1 MKATVA
7 VIGASGY
14 SGLELVRLLSQH
26 PQVKITAVTSER
38 YAGQPMGQLFP
49 SLLPL
54 FNTTLEPLQPKKIVR
69 KADFIFTALPHKE
82 AMAVIPFFIDA
93 GRKVVDLSAD
103 FRFKDCSLYE
113 KWYQK
118 HTAPQL
124 LRNAVYGL
132 PEINR
137 SKIKSAVLVAN
148 PGCYPTGALIPLF
161 PLIKEDL
168 ISQQNII
175 IDSKSGVSGAGR
187 SLNVSSLFC
196 EASES
201 FKAYSVAR
209 HRHQPEIE
217 EQLSHTAKKPIAI
230 TFVPHLVPMN
240 RGILSTIYADLKK
253 PLSPDEVRTV
263 VNKHYGKEKFVRIFP
278 DGLLPQTGWVRGSN
292 YCDLG
297 FVLGGRKKLIIIS
310 AIDNLVKG
318 AAGQAIQNMNI
329 MLGFKENTAL
339 EQIPLYP

>member
-1 MKATVA
+1 MKVTVA

-26 PQVKITAVTSER
+26 QQVKITAVTSER
-38 YAGQPMGQLFP
+38 YAGQPIGRLFP
-49 SLLPL
+49 SLLPQL
-54 FNTTLEPLQPKKIVR
+54 NTTLEPLQPEKIVR

-118 HTAPQL
+118 HTAPHL
-124 LRNAVYGL
+124 LKTAVYGL

-137 SKIKSAVLVAN
+137 SKIKSAALVAN

-161 PLIKEDL
+161 PLIKEGL

-187 SLNVSSLFC
+187 VV
-196 EASES
+196 E
-201 FKAYSVAR
+201 R
-209 HRHQPEIE
+209 QPRCSAK
-217 EQLSHTAKKPIAI
+217 QANLS
-230 TFVPHLVPMN
+230 
-240 RGILSTIYADLKK
+240 
-253 PLSPDEVRTV
+253 
-263 VNKHYGKEKFVRIFP
+263 
-278 DGLLPQTGWVRGSN
+278 
-292 YCDLG
+292 
-297 FVLGGRKKLIIIS
+297 KL
-310 AIDNLVKG
+310 
-318 AAGQAIQNMNI
+318 
-329 MLGFKENTAL
+329 TAL
-339 EQIPLYP
+339 PGTAISRK

>member
-1 MKATVA
+1 MKINVA

-14 SGLELVRLLSQH
+14 SGLELVRILRSH
-26 PQVKITAVTSER
+26 PKVKITALTSER
-38 YAGQPMGQLFP
+38 YAQQPYDRVFP
-49 SLLPL
+49 SLLRL
-54 FNTTLEPLQPKKIVR
+54 SGKTLEPLHPEKIAK

-93 GRKVVDLSAD
+93 GKKVVDLSAD
-103 FRFKDCSLYE
+103 FRFKNCSLYE

-118 HTAPQL
+118 HTAPHL
-124 LRNAVYGL
+124 LKTAVYGL

-148 PGCYPTGALIPLF
+148 PGCYPTGALISLF
-161 PLIKEDL
+161 PLLKEAV

-187 SLNVSSLFC
+187 SLNVTSLFC

-217 EQLSHTAKKPIAI
+217 EQLSLAAKKPLAI

-253 PLSPDEVRTV
+253 PLSPDEVRNV
-263 VNKHYGKEKFVRIFP
+263 FKKHYGKEKFVRIFP

-292 YCDLG
+292 YCDMG
-297 FVLGGRKKLIIIS
+297 FVLGGRKKLIIIT

-329 MLGFKENTAL
+329 MLGFKEDTAL

>member
-1 MKATVA
+1 MKVTVA

-38 YAGQPMGQLFP
+38 YAGQPIGRLFP
-49 SLLPL
+49 SLLPQI
-54 FNTTLEPLQPKKIVR
+54 NTTLEPLHLEKIVR

-118 HTAPQL
+118 HTAPHL
-124 LRNAVYGL
+124 LKTAVYGL
-132 PEINR
+132 PETNR
-137 SKIKSAVLVAN
+137 SKIKSATLVAN

-161 PLIKEDL
+161 PLIKDGL

-217 EQLSHTAKKPIAI
+217 EQLSLSAKKPLAI
-230 TFVPHLVPMN
+230 TFVPHLVPIN

-253 PLSPDEVRTV
+253 PLGPDEIRTV
-263 VNKHYGKEKFVRIFP
+263 FKKHYGNDKFVRVFP

-297 FVLGGRKKLIIIS
+297 FVLSGKKKLIIIS

>member
-1 MKATVA
+1 MKTTVA

-38 YAGQPMGQLFP
+38 YAGQPIGQLFP
-49 SLLPL
+49 SLLPQ
-54 FNTTLEPLQPKKIVR
+54 FNTTLEPLQPEKIVR

-118 HTAPQL
+118 HTAPHL
-124 LRNAVYGL
+124 LKTAVYGL
-132 PEINR
+132 PETNR
-137 SKIKSAVLVAN
+137 SKIKSATLVAN

-161 PLIKEDL
+161 PLIKDGL

-175 IDSKSGVSGAGR
+175 IDAKSGVSGAGR

-217 EQLSHTAKKPIAI
+217 EQLSISAKKPLAI

-253 PLSPDEVRTV
+253 PLGPDKIRTV
-263 VNKHYGKEKFVRIFP
+263 FKKHYGNDKFVRVFP
-278 DGLLPQTGWVRGSN
+278 DGLLPQTGWVRG
-292 YCDLG
+292 
-297 FVLGGRKKLIIIS
+297 
-310 AIDNLVKG
+310 
-318 AAGQAIQNMNI
+318 
-329 MLGFKENTAL
+329 
-339 EQIPLYP
+339 

>member
-1 MKATVA
+1 MKVTVA

-14 SGLELVRLLSQH
+14 SGLELVRLLSHHQ
-26 PQVKITAVTSER
+26 QVKITAVTSER
-38 YAGQPMGQLFP
+38 YAGQPIGRLFP
-49 SLLPL
+49 SLLPQL
-54 FNTTLEPLQPKKIVR
+54 NTTLEPLQPEKIVR

-82 AMAVIPFFIDA
+82 AMAIIPFFIDT

-118 HTAPQL
+118 HTAPHL
-124 LRNAVYGL
+124 LKTAVYGL
-132 PEINR
+132 PETNR
-137 SKIKSAVLVAN
+137 SKIKSATLVAN

-161 PLIKEDL
+161 PLIKEGL

-175 IDSKSGVSGAGR
+175 VDSKSGVSGAGR

-217 EQLSHTAKKPIAI
+217 EQLSLSAKKPLAI

-253 PLSPDEVRTV
+253 LLGPDEIRTV
-263 VNKHYGKEKFVRIFP
+263 FKKHYGKDKFVRVFP

-297 FVLGGRKKLIIIS
+297 FVLSGKKMLIIIS

-329 MLGFKENTAL
+329 MLGFKEDTAL

>member
-1 MKATVA
+1 MKVTVA

-14 SGLELVRLLSQH
+14 SGLELVRLLLKH
-26 PQVKITAVTSER
+26 PHVKITAVTSER
-38 YAGQPMGQLFP
+38 YAGQPLDQLFP
-49 SLLPL
+49 SLLPPL
-54 FNTTLEPLQPKKIVR
+54 KIPLEPLEPETIVK

-93 GRKVVDLSAD
+93 GKKVVDLSAD
-103 FRFKDCSLYE
+103 FRFKDYLLYE

-124 LRNAVYGL
+124 LKTAVYGL
-132 PEINR
+132 PELYR
-137 SKIKSAVLVAN
+137 LKIKSAALVAN
-148 PGCYPTGALIPLF
+148 PGCYPTSAIIPLV
-161 PLIKEDL
+161 PLIKEGL
-168 ISQQNII
+168 ISHQSIV
-175 IDSKSGVSGAGR
+175 IDAKSGVSGAGR
-187 SLNVSSLFC
+187 SAKVASLFC

-201 FKAYSVAR
+201 FKAYSVAQ

-217 EQLSHTAKKPIAI
+217 EQLSHVAKKPLAI

-240 RGILSTIYADLKK
+240 RGILSTIYVDLKQ
-253 PLSPDEVRTV
+253 PLKTDEMRTV
-263 VNKHYGKEKFVRIFP
+263 FNKHYGKEKFVRVFP
-278 DGLLPQTGWVRGSN
+278 DGMLPQTGWVRGSN
-292 YCDLG
+292 YCDIG
-297 FVLGGRKKLIIIS
+297 FVMSGKKKVILIS

-329 MLGFKENTAL
+329 MLRFNEDTAL

>member
-1 MKATVA
+1 MKVTVA
-7 VIGASGY
+7 VVGASGY

-26 PQVKITAVTSER
+26 PQVKITTVTSER
-38 YAGQPMGQLFP
+38 YAGQPIDRIFP

-54 FNTTLEPLQPKKIVR
+54 VNTTLEPLQPEKIVR

-82 AMAVIPFFIDA
+82 AMAVVPFFIDA

-124 LRNAVYGL
+124 LETAVYGL

-137 SKIKSAVLVAN
+137 SKIKSSVLVAN

-161 PLIKEDL
+161 PLIKEDV
-168 ISQQNII
+168 ISQENII

-217 EQLSHTAKKPIAI
+217 EQLSRTAKKPLSI

-240 RGILSTIYADLKK
+240 RGILSTIYAALKK
-253 PLSPDEVRTV
+253 PLSPDQVRAV
-263 VNKHYGKEKFVRIFP
+263 FNKHYGKEKFVRISP
-278 DGLLPQTGWVRGSN
+278 DGMLPQTGWVRSSN

-297 FVLGGRKKLIIIS
+297 FVLDGRKKLIIIS

-329 MLGFKENTAL
+329 MLGIKEDTAL
-339 EQIPLYP
+339 EQAPLYP

>member
-1 MKATVA
+1 M
-7 VIGASGY
+7 
-14 SGLELVRLLSQH
+14 Q
-26 PQVKITAVTSER
+26 
-38 YAGQPMGQLFP
+38 
-49 SLLPL
+49 
-54 FNTTLEPLQPKKIVR
+54 
-69 KADFIFTALPHKE
+69 D
-82 AMAVIPFFIDA
+82 
-93 GRKVVDLSAD
+93 RKVVDLSAD

-118 HTAPQL
+118 HTAPHL
-124 LRNAVYGL
+124 LKTAVYGL

-148 PGCYPTGALIPLF
+148 PGCYPTSALIPLF
-161 PLIKEDL
+161 PLVKEDL

-175 IDSKSGVSGAGR
+175 VDSKSGVSGAGR
-187 SLNVSSLFC
+187 SANVASLFC

-217 EQLSHTAKKPIAI
+217 EQLSHTAKKPLAI

-263 VNKHYGKEKFVRIFP
+263 FNKHYGKEKFVRIFP

-329 MLGFKENTAL
+329 MLGIKEDTAL

>member
-1 MKATVA
+1 MKTTVA
-7 VIGASGY
+7 VLGASGY
-14 SGLELVRLLSQH
+14 SGLELVRLLLQH

-38 YAGQPMGQLFP
+38 YAGQPMERLFP

-54 FNTTLEPLQPKKIVR
+54 LNTTLEPLQLEKIAR

-82 AMAVIPFFIDA
+82 SMAVIPFFIDA

-124 LRNAVYGL
+124 LKTAVYGL

-148 PGCYPTGALIPLF
+148 PGCYPTSALIPLF
-161 PLIKEDL
+161 PLIKEDV

-217 EQLSHTAKKPIAI
+217 EQLSRTAKKPLAI

-253 PLSPDEVRTV
+253 PLNPDEIRTV
-263 VNKHYGKEKFVRIFP
+263 FNKHYGKEYFVRISP

-297 FVLGGRKKLIIIS
+297 FVLSGRKKLIIIS

-329 MLGFKENTAL
+329 MLGIKENTAL
-339 EQIPLYP
+339 EQVPLYP